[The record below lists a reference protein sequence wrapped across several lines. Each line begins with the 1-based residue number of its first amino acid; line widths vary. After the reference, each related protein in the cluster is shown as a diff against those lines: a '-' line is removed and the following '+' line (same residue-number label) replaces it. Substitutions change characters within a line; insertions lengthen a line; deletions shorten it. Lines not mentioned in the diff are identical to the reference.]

1 MAEMLM
7 PVPNSPLADDVRAFI
22 DSGLKDWASDDLA
35 DVAPKTAEAL
45 SSDGSLEVFVK
56 CLQPRASAAGTT
68 PTTAAKAATTAPAPA
83 PAAAQAAAPVEA
95 GKGSAVKAAEPPLPP
110 PAADAVAGAD
120 AAASAGAK
128 SKKNKKKKNKKGGK
142 AAGKDS
148 SGKVLDATTANDS
161 SVGSSV
167 ATPLA
172 VE

>member
-1 MAEMLM
+1 M

-83 PAAAQAAAPVEA
+83 PAAAPVEA

-128 SKKNKKKKNKKGGK
+128 SKKNKKKKNKKGGN

>member
-1 MAEMLM
+1 
-7 PVPNSPLADDVRAFI
+7 VPNSPLADDVRAFI

-83 PAAAQAAAPVEA
+83 PAAAPVEA

-128 SKKNKKKKNKKGGK
+128 SKKNKKKKNKKGGN

>member
-1 MAEMLM
+1 M

-22 DSGLKDWASDDLA
+22 GSGLKDWASDDLA

-68 PTTAAKAATTAPAPA
+68 PTATVKAATSAPAPA
-83 PAAAQAAAPVEA
+83 PATAAAPVEA
-95 GKGSAVKAAEPPLPP
+95 GKGTDVKAAEPPLPP
-110 PAADAVAGAD
+110 PAAGAVAGAD

-128 SKKNKKKKNKKGGK
+128 SKKNKKKKNKKGGN

-148 SGKVLDATTANDS
+148 SDKVLDATTANDS